1 MTFTSIKGR
10 VTRFLRDDA
19 GLAAVEYAVM
29 AVIVVG
35 VIVAARVPLQS
46 AIDTAFGDVKTAVE
60 GVVK

>member
-1 MTFTSIKGR
+1 MTFTNIRGHFG
-10 VTRFLRDDA
+10 RFLRDET

-46 AIDTAFGDVKTAVE
+46 AVDTAFGDVKAAVE
-60 GVVK
+60 AITP